1 MKIKELKPGMEN
13 VDLIAKIVELR
24 EPRKVTTY
32 NKIEHTIVEATVE
45 DDTGTALITV
55 WDDVIRQL
63 DGLSEGDSVKLSKCF
78 ITSFKRVIHINLGR
92 DSKILKM
99 T

>member
-1 MKIKELKPGMEN
+1 MKIQELKPGMED
-13 VDLIAKIVELR
+13 VDLIARIVELK

-32 NKIEHTIVEATVE
+32 NKIEHTIVEGTVE
-45 DDTGTALITV
+45 DDSGAASITV
-55 WDDVIRQL
+55 WDDIIQQL
-63 DGLSEGDSVKLSKCF
+63 DGLVKGDSVKLSKCF

-92 DSKILKM
+92 GSRILKM